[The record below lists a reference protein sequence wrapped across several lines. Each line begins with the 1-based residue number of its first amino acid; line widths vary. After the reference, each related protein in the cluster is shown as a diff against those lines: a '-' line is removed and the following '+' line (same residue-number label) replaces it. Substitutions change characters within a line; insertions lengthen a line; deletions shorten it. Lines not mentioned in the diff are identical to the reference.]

1 MTLQIIKYQ
10 FIIYQ
15 RNSWFYR
22 SYVLIFAYMNNFY
35 GLTFIGIRRSID
47 IKYIDDKLVFEYHR
61 SYIMLHDPLFKTKK
75 NNNPKV
81 NPNEGVF
88 VIILLMKH
96 ICYPVLFVFHTHI
109 SLDTTRNQKPNKS
122 IHCTFC
128 CINNII

>member
-1 MTLQIIKYQ
+1 M
-10 FIIYQ
+10 
-15 RNSWFYR
+15 S
-22 SYVLIFAYMNNFY
+22 NFY

-47 IKYIDDKLVFEYHR
+47 IKSIGDKLVFKYHR
-61 SYIMLHDPLFKTKK
+61 SYIMLHDPLFETKQQK
-75 NNNPKV
+75 NNPKV

-88 VIILLMKH
+88 VIISLMKP
-96 ICYPVLFVFHTHI
+96 ICYTVLFVFHTHI